1 MTQENLWFAETAAV
15 GLPAAPPIRTLEI
28 PSRWS
33 GQLLESLR
41 TIVLPDYLP
50 LCRWFGQKQRAL
62 QSVTILE
69 TRAEQRPDE
78 MRVILLTLAF
88 TEGDPVTQ
96 VLPLFIGREDEG
108 EPRGAPAMV
117 ARFSDGLVLWD
128 ALYVGSCRQR
138 VWDVLAC
145 REAWQGVDV
154 RLFGVKS
161 ELVEK
166 THPTKT
172 RLLGGEQSN
181 STLSFDE
188 AYMLKLLRKF
198 EPGPHPDADIIR
210 ALGTR
215 NFAQV
220 PRYAGEIR
228 CLIGREEGVIALLT
242 TFVQ

>member
-1 MTQENLWFAETAAV
+1 
-15 GLPAAPPIRTLEI
+15 
-28 PSRWS
+28 
-33 GQLLESLR
+33 
-41 TIVLPDYLP
+41 
-50 LCRWFGQKQRAL
+50 
-62 QSVTILE
+62 
-69 TRAEQRPDE
+69 
-78 MRVILLTLAF
+78 
-88 TEGDPVTQ
+88 
-96 VLPLFIGREDEG
+96 
-108 EPRGAPAMV
+108 MV

-188 AYMLKLLRKF
+188 AYLLKFLRKF

-215 NFAQV
+215 NFAHV

-242 TFVQ
+242 TFVKTRANAGPMPSMQSPAFSSARSR